1 MIGLTHRAVLSERLT
16 WPTDVLLGCEALI
29 RSMKTGETL
38 EVSSREEFRDW
49 LARHHKDESE
59 IWLIYYYKHTG
70 EQRVSYNDSV
80 EEAICFGWIDSQQ
93 NKMDEERFV
102 RRFSRR
108 RKGSHWSES
117 NKERA
122 LRMLYEGKMTESGLE
137 LLPEDILREWE
148 SKDARK
154 RSA

>member
-38 EVSSREEFRDW
+38 EVSSREEF
-49 LARHHKDESE
+49 
-59 IWLIYYYKHTG
+59 
-70 EQRVSYNDSV
+70 
-80 EEAICFGWIDSQQ
+80 
-93 NKMDEERFV
+93 
-102 RRFSRR
+102 R